1 MAYSKAP
8 LFDNL
13 AYQQS
18 VWAKAFS
25 HPARITILE
34 HLLLNGVTPFYI
46 IAKKI
51 PLAKTTVSQHFRA
64 LRQIGLVES
73 FDKYPHTYYHLR
85 HKACKELAHK
95 LEALNHSFSTLNIE
109 NSSENAVQG

>member
-8 LFDNL
+8 LFDKL

-51 PLAKTTVSQHFRA
+51 PLARSTVSQHFRF
-64 LRQIGLVES
+64 LRQSGLIES
-73 FDKYPHTYYHLR
+73 FDKYPHTYYHLN
-85 HKACKELAHK
+85 HKACKELARR
-95 LEALNHSFSTLNIE
+95 LEALNHSFSVDNTQDPALNTM
-109 NSSENAVQG
+109 QG